1 MKIIVGFA
9 SLNLLLFAKLWTEN
23 LSQCRFYDF
32 RFAITAQTRIRMR
45 IHWIQ
50 SIAKGCNSI
59 IFKLYSLV
67 TFGQQG
73 SSDKYCGRW
82 KRFIDLYIIFRLW
95 KGQNTEGEKSTLFL
109 LIIFKSPGAFT
120 LQGIFG
126 CKRDFL
132 RGWKFLLV
140 NSWINKRRKV
150 VNATG

>member
-45 IHWIQ
+45 IYWIQ

-59 IFKLYSLV
+59 IFQLYSLV

-73 SSDKYCGRW
+73 FSDKYCGRW

-95 KGQNTEGEKSTLFL
+95 KGQNTEGEKALYFY
-109 LIIFKSPGAFT
+109 
-120 LQGIFG
+120 
-126 CKRDFL
+126 CKFSNPQAL
-132 RGWKFLLV
+132 SHFRGFSDVKEISLEGG
-140 NSWINKRRKV
+140 NSFW
-150 VNATG
+150 

>member
-32 RFAITAQTRIRMR
+32 RFAITAQTRIRMK

-59 IFKLYSLV
+59 IFQLYSLV

-95 KGQNTEGEKSTLFL
+95 KGQNTEGEKAPYFY
-109 LIIFKSPGAFT
+109 
-120 LQGIFG
+120 
-126 CKRDFL
+126 CKFSNPQAL
-132 RGWKFLLV
+132 SHFRGFSDVKEISLEGG
-140 NSWINKRRKV
+140 NSFW
-150 VNATG
+150 

>member
-32 RFAITAQTRIRMR
+32 RFAITAQTRIRMK

-50 SIAKGCNSI
+50 SIAKGCHSI
-59 IFKLYSLV
+59 IFQLYSLV

-73 SSDKYCGRW
+73 FSDKYCGRW

-95 KGQNTEGEKSTLFL
+95 KGQNTEGEKSTLFY
-109 LIIFKSPGAFT
+109 
-120 LQGIFG
+120 
-126 CKRDFL
+126 CKFSNPQAL
-132 RGWKFLLV
+132 SHFRGFSDVKEISLEGG
-140 NSWINKRRKV
+140 NSFW
-150 VNATG
+150 

>member
-32 RFAITAQTRIRMR
+32 RFAITAQTRIRMK

-50 SIAKGCNSI
+50 SIAKGCSSI
-59 IFKLYSLV
+59 IFQLYSLV

-95 KGQNTEGEKSTLFL
+95 KGHNTEGEKALYFYY
-109 LIIFKSPGAFT
+109 
-120 LQGIFG
+120 
-126 CKRDFL
+126 
-132 RGWKFLLV
+132 KFLNPQALSHFRGFSDV
-140 NSWINKRRKV
+140 KEISLEGGNSFW
-150 VNATG
+150 